1 MKQISAY
8 FLAICL
14 LSGAG
19 GSLAASD
26 EALLED
32 LGADLLEPAP
42 TKEVSPLGERLFEQ
56 LGDDVGTQRGPQNS
70 ELMHVVARMQE
81 ARALLE
87 RLQDSSRASA
97 AQGQALTGLDR
108 MIAELAEQKSK
119 CSGGSCDK
127 PSSLKP
133 QKKPGNSGK
142 PGKTAAAAEGT
153 VSQSEEISPALGATS
168 DLVKDLWGHLPE
180 RQREQILQPPIAEFL
195 PQYATEIEAYF
206 HKLAEPKK

>member
-1 MKQISAY
+1 MKQIIAY

-19 GSLAASD
+19 GALAASA

-42 TKEVSPLGERLFEQ
+42 TKEVSPFDERLFEQ
-56 LGDDVGTQRGPQNS
+56 LGDDVGTQRGAQNS

-97 AQGQALTGLDR
+97 AQEQALTGLDR
-108 MIAELAEQKSK
+108 MIAELAEKKSK
-119 CSGGSCDK
+119 CSGPYRK
-127 PSSLKP
+127 PTQVVEESILRCSSDSWLR
-133 QKKPGNSGK
+133 NSAK
-142 PGKTAAAAEGT
+142 
-153 VSQSEEISPALGATS
+153 SPRNFGRRGATFG
-168 DLVKDLWGHLPE
+168 W
-180 RQREQILQPPIAEFL
+180 
-195 PQYATEIEAYF
+195 PQ
-206 HKLAEPKK
+206 

>member
-19 GSLAASD
+19 GALAASD
-26 EALLED
+26 KALLEN

-42 TKEVSPLGERLFEQ
+42 TKEVSALDERLLEQ
-56 LGDDVGTQRGPQNS
+56 QGDDVGTQRGAQNS
-70 ELMHVVARMQE
+70 ELMHVVAHMQE

-87 RLQDSSRASA
+87 RLQDSSRASS
-97 AQGQALTGLDR
+97 AQEHALTGLDM
-108 MIAELAEQKSK
+108 MIAELAEKKSK
-119 CSGGSCDK
+119 CSGASCDK

-133 QKKPGNSGK
+133 GKKPGNFGNS
-142 PGKTAAAAEGT
+142 GKTAAAAGGT
-153 VSQSEEISPALGATS
+153 VLQSEEISPALGATS
-168 DLVKDLWGHLPE
+168 DLVRDLWGHLPE
-180 RQREQILQPPIAEFL
+180 RQREQILQPASAEFL

-206 HKLAEPKK
+206 RKLAEPKK